1 MTTITTT
8 AIVRLISPAIGAPV
22 QPRVELPPADR
33 AVTLQA
39 G

>member
-8 AIVRLISPAIGAPV
+8 AIIRLISPAIGAPI
-22 QPRVELPPADR
+22 QTRMEMPPADR

-39 G
+39 E

>member
-8 AIVRLISPAIGAPV
+8 AIVRPISPAIGAPV

-39 G
+39 E